1 MRYLATLAAIA
12 FLLVFF
18 LFARAFNRPFGTHA
32 PSFASA
38 AETVA
43 LAENPIGVDGT
54 ANPFIA
60 QITSSSTQ
68 SSYAGD
74 ISGDGRFVVIESTGD
89 IATENPDNA
98 DFNRE
103 VFLYDHAQRRIFQI
117 THTKSALREPS
128 ACPTPTPTPTP
139 SPSPS
144 PSPDASPSPSPTPT
158 PSPSPTPFSSC
169 DIDVDVSNNKP
180 VISHDGRFLVFTS
193 NALSPGS
200 FDGNDSTNHAA
211 LSADGNQEVWLY
223 QLPAVGN
230 VDLSAGTE
238 TALNDLT
245 KGTFTRIT
253 DTPASRL
260 PQPGTTTISPSVAFD
275 NRDIAVNDD
284 ASLIAFTSSRNIA
297 SAGGAGNSDGNPEI
311 FIHQRTTQGFIQL
324 TNTQGSLI
332 FCSNPSLSGDGAVVA
347 FISNANIVESSSGTG
362 SNSDGNAEIFVTNF
376 SGTTATNV
384 RQVSKTTAATNGVSV
399 NILSPGRR
407 LSRNGNL
414 LAFESAA
421 ELDSDNSIQSTLAVF
436 AYNLSN
442 NTFTQFGPRAT
453 SSSDVLRFPTFTG
466 DSSTIVFVSALNF
479 NADGSAP
486 EESTDGLNPDQT
498 VQVFSAPVDN
508 SNSFTRLTNTP
519 VSGSGLIAG
528 IQPFVSDTTE
538 RISFSLGGTEL
549 GGDNPDGST
558 ESYYLLVPEAVSEVP
573 ASENA
578 VAYQTGAS
586 LRDVVVSP
594 SPSPTPTPP
603 AVGGLA
609 PGMLAVAHSSVQ
621 LAPSERSAGSASTAR
636 WPPLPVEL
644 NGVSVSI
651 NGAAAGIYYVSPAQ
665 INFVVP
671 PGLAANSSDQT
682 YPVVINNNGAV
693 IRSEIQ
699 IFSAQPDIFTSTN
712 GPDGR
717 AAVFNVTN
725 AFFLLPEPFTVT
737 STDETG
743 EVEATRLRILITGVA
758 KIATSQV
765 TVRIN
770 ETDISGDS
778 ILFVGPSE
786 TPGFYQIDFQLPES
800 LAVAG
805 DVPIIVTVSS
815 DQTFSSRAADT
826 GAPHIQIN

>member
-12 FLLVFF
+12 LVLVFF
-18 LFARAFNRPFGTHA
+18 LFARAFNRPFGSPPASSA
-32 PSFASA
+32 PAV
-38 AETVA
+38 ETVA
-43 LAENPIGVDGT
+43 LAANPVGVEGT
-54 ANPFIA
+54 ADPFVA

-68 SSYAGD
+68 NSYAGD

-103 VFLYDHAQRRIFQI
+103 VFVYDHAQRRVFQI
-117 THTKSALREPS
+117 THTKSALRAAS

-144 PSPDASPSPSPTPT
+144 PSPEASPSPSPTPT
-158 PSPSPTPFSSC
+158 PTPSPTPFPSC
-169 DIDVDVSNNKP
+169 DIDVEVTNNKP

-223 QLPAVGN
+223 QLPSVGD
-230 VDLSAGTE
+230 VDLSSGTE
-238 TALNDLT
+238 TPLNDLT
-245 KGTFTRIT
+245 RGTFTRIT

-275 NRDIAVNDD
+275 NRDVAVNDD
-284 ASLIAFTSSRNIA
+284 ASLIAFTSSRNLA
-297 SAGGAGNSDGNPEI
+297 SVNSDGNPEI
-311 FIHQRTTQGFIQL
+311 FIYQRTTQGFIQL

-332 FCSNPSLSGDGAVVA
+332 FSSNPSFSGDGAVVA
-347 FISNANIVESSSGTG
+347 FISNANIAESASGAG
-362 SNSDGNAEIFVTNF
+362 NNSDGNAEIFVTNF
-376 SGTTATNV
+376 NGTTATNV
-384 RQVSKTTAATNGVSV
+384 RQVTRTTATTNGVSV

-414 LAFESAA
+414 LAFESTA

-436 AYNLSN
+436 TYNLGT

-453 SSSDVLRFPTFTG
+453 SGSDVLRFPTFTG
-466 DSSTIVFVSALNF
+466 DSSTIVFASSLNF

-486 EESTDGLNPDQT
+486 ASSTDGLNPDLT
-498 VQVFSAPVDN
+498 VQIFSAPVNDP
-508 SNSFTRLTNTP
+508 SSFTRLSNTP
-519 VSGSGLIAG
+519 ASGSSLVAAM
-528 IQPFVSDTTE
+528 QPFVSETTK
-538 RISFSLGGTEL
+538 RIAFSLGGTEL
-549 GGDNPDGST
+549 GGSNGDLNT
-558 ESYYLLVPEAVSEVP
+558 ESYYLLIPEEISEVP
-573 ASENA
+573 VSDNA

-603 AVGGLA
+603 AVGGIA

-621 LAPSERSAGSASTAR
+621 LAPSERSAGTASTAR
-636 WPPLPVEL
+636 RPALPVEL

-651 NGAAAGIYYVSPAQ
+651 NGAAAGLYYVSPAQ

-671 PGLAANSSDQT
+671 AGLTASSSDQT

-717 AAVFNVTN
+717 AAVFDVTN
-725 AFFLLPEPFTVT
+725 PFALQTEPFTVT
-737 STDETG
+737 STDENGASQT
-743 EVEATRLRILITGVA
+743 TRLRILITGVHN
-758 KIATSQV
+758 IATSQV
-765 TVRIN
+765 VVRIN

-778 ILFVGPSE
+778 ILSIGPSE
-786 TPGFYQIDFQLPES
+786 TPGFYQIDFLLPES
-800 LAVAG
+800 LAGAG
-805 DVPIIVTVSS
+805 DVPIIVTVTT
-815 DQTFSSRAADT
+815 DQTFSSRAADG

>member
-1 MRYLATLAAIA
+1 LRYLATLAAIA
-12 FLLVFF
+12 LVLVFF
-18 LFARAFNRPFGTHA
+18 LFARAFNRPFGSPPASSA
-32 PSFASA
+32 PAV
-38 AETVA
+38 ETVA
-43 LAENPIGVDGT
+43 LAANPVGVEGT
-54 ANPFIA
+54 ADPFVA

-68 SSYAGD
+68 NSYAGD

-103 VFLYDHAQRRIFQI
+103 VFVYDHAQRRVFQI
-117 THTKSALREPS
+117 THTKSALRAAS

-144 PSPDASPSPSPTPT
+144 PSPEASPSPSPTPT
-158 PSPSPTPFSSC
+158 PTPSPTPFPSC
-169 DIDVDVSNNKP
+169 DIDVEVTNNKP

-211 LSADGNQEVWLY
+211 LSTDGNQEVWLY
-223 QLPAVGN
+223 QLPSVGD
-230 VDLSAGTE
+230 VDLSSGTE
-238 TALNDLT
+238 TPLNDLT
-245 KGTFTRIT
+245 RGTFTRIT

-260 PQPGTTTISPSVAFD
+260 PQPGTTSISPSVAFD
-275 NRDIAVNDD
+275 NRDVAVNDD
-284 ASLIAFTSSRNIA
+284 ASLIAFTSSRNLA
-297 SAGGAGNSDGNPEI
+297 SVNSDGNPEI
-311 FIHQRTTQGFIQL
+311 FIYQRTTQGFIQL

-332 FCSNPSLSGDGAVVA
+332 FSSNPSFSGDGAVVA
-347 FISNANIVESSSGTG
+347 FISNANIAESASGAG
-362 SNSDGNAEIFVTNF
+362 NNSDGNAEIFVTNF
-376 SGTTATNV
+376 NGTTATNV
-384 RQVSKTTAATNGVSV
+384 RQVTRTTATTNGVSV

-414 LAFESAA
+414 LAFESTA

-436 AYNLSN
+436 TYNLGT

-453 SSSDVLRFPTFTG
+453 SGSDVLRFPTFTG
-466 DSSTIVFVSALNF
+466 DSSTIVFASSLNF

-486 EESTDGLNPDQT
+486 ASSTDGLNPDLT
-498 VQVFSAPVDN
+498 VQIFSAPVNDP
-508 SNSFTRLTNTP
+508 SSFTRLSNTP
-519 VSGSGLIAG
+519 ASGSSLVAAM
-528 IQPFVSDTTE
+528 QPFVSETTK
-538 RISFSLGGTEL
+538 RIAFSLGGTEL
-549 GGDNPDGST
+549 GGSNGDLNT
-558 ESYYLLVPEAVSEVP
+558 ESYYLLIPEAISEVP
-573 ASENA
+573 VSDNA

-603 AVGGLA
+603 AVGGIA

-621 LAPSERSAGSASTAR
+621 LAPSERSAGTASTAR
-636 WPPLPVEL
+636 RPALPVEL

-651 NGAAAGIYYVSPAQ
+651 NGAAAGLYYVSPAQ

-671 PGLAANSSDQT
+671 AGLAANSSDQT

-717 AAVFNVTN
+717 AAVFDVTN
-725 AFFLLPEPFTVT
+725 PFALQTEPFTVT
-737 STDETG
+737 STDENGASQT
-743 EVEATRLRILITGVA
+743 TRLRILITGVHN
-758 KIATSQV
+758 IATSQV
-765 TVRIN
+765 VVRIN

-778 ILFVGPSE
+778 ILSIGPSE
-786 TPGFYQIDFQLPES
+786 TPGFYQIDFLLPES
-800 LAVAG
+800 LAGAG
-805 DVPIIVTVSS
+805 DVPIIVTVTT
-815 DQTFSSRAADT
+815 DQTFSSRAADG

>member
-12 FLLVFF
+12 LVLVFF
-18 LFARAFNRPFGTHA
+18 LFARAFNRPFGSPPASSA
-32 PSFASA
+32 PAV
-38 AETVA
+38 ETVA
-43 LAENPIGVDGT
+43 LAANPVGVEGT
-54 ANPFIA
+54 ADPFVA

-68 SSYAGD
+68 NSYAGD

-103 VFLYDHAQRRIFQI
+103 VFVYDHAQRRVFQI
-117 THTKSALREPS
+117 THTKSALRAAS

-144 PSPDASPSPSPTPT
+144 PSPEASPSPSPTPT
-158 PSPSPTPFSSC
+158 PTPSPTPFPSC
-169 DIDVDVSNNKP
+169 DIDVEVTNNKP

-223 QLPAVGN
+223 QLPSVGD
-230 VDLSAGTE
+230 VDLSSGTE
-238 TALNDLT
+238 TPLNDLT
-245 KGTFTRIT
+245 RGTFTRIT

-260 PQPGTTTISPSVAFD
+260 PQPGTTSISPSVAFD
-275 NRDIAVNDD
+275 NRDVAVNDD
-284 ASLIAFTSSRNIA
+284 ASLIAFTSSRNLA
-297 SAGGAGNSDGNPEI
+297 SVNSDGNPEI
-311 FIHQRTTQGFIQL
+311 FIYQRTTQGFIQL

-332 FCSNPSLSGDGAVVA
+332 FSSNPSFSGDGAVVA
-347 FISNANIVESSSGTG
+347 FISNANIAESASGAG
-362 SNSDGNAEIFVTNF
+362 NNSDGNAEIFVTNF
-376 SGTTATNV
+376 NGTTATNV
-384 RQVSKTTAATNGVSV
+384 RQVTRTTATTNGVSV

-414 LAFESAA
+414 LAFESTA

-436 AYNLSN
+436 TYNLGT

-453 SSSDVLRFPTFTG
+453 SGSDVLRFPTFTG
-466 DSSTIVFVSALNF
+466 DSSTIVFASSLNF

-486 EESTDGLNPDQT
+486 ASSTDGLNPDLT
-498 VQVFSAPVDN
+498 VQIFSAPVNDP
-508 SNSFTRLTNTP
+508 SSFTRLSNTP
-519 VSGSGLIAG
+519 ASGSSLVAAM
-528 IQPFVSDTTE
+528 QPFVSETTK
-538 RISFSLGGTEL
+538 RIAFSLGGTEL
-549 GGDNPDGST
+549 GGSNGDLNT
-558 ESYYLLVPEAVSEVP
+558 ESYYLLIPEEISEVP
-573 ASENA
+573 VSDNA

-603 AVGGLA
+603 AVGGIA
-609 PGMLAVAHSSVQ
+609 PGMLAVAHSGVQ
-621 LAPSERSAGSASTAR
+621 LAPSERSAGTASTAR
-636 WPPLPVEL
+636 RPALPVEL

-651 NGAAAGIYYVSPAQ
+651 NGAAAGLYYVSPAQ

-671 PGLAANSSDQT
+671 EGLAANSSDQT

-717 AAVFNVTN
+717 AAVFDVTN
-725 AFFLLPEPFTVT
+725 PFALQTEPFTVT
-737 STDETG
+737 STDENGASQT
-743 EVEATRLRILITGVA
+743 TRLRILITGVHN
-758 KIATSQV
+758 IATSQV
-765 TVRIN
+765 VVRIN

-778 ILFVGPSE
+778 ILFLAPSE
-786 TPGFYQIDFQLPES
+786 TPGFYQIDFLLPES
-800 LAVAG
+800 LAGAG
-805 DVPIIVTVSS
+805 DVPIIVTVTT
-815 DQTFSSRAADT
+815 DQTFSSRAADG

>member
-12 FLLVFF
+12 LVLVFF
-18 LFARAFNRPFGTHA
+18 LFARAFNRPFGSPPASSA
-32 PSFASA
+32 PAV
-38 AETVA
+38 ETVA
-43 LAENPIGVDGT
+43 LAANPVGVEGT
-54 ANPFIA
+54 ADPFVA

-68 SSYAGD
+68 NSYAGD

-103 VFLYDHAQRRIFQI
+103 VFVYDHAQRRVFQI
-117 THTKSALREPS
+117 THTKSALRAAS

-144 PSPDASPSPSPTPT
+144 PSPEASPSPSPTPT
-158 PSPSPTPFSSC
+158 PTPSPTPFPSC
-169 DIDVDVSNNKP
+169 DIDVEVTNNKP

-211 LSADGNQEVWLY
+211 LSTDGNQEVWLY
-223 QLPAVGN
+223 QLPSVGD
-230 VDLSAGTE
+230 VDLSSGTE
-238 TALNDLT
+238 TPLNDLT
-245 KGTFTRIT
+245 RGTFTRIT

-260 PQPGTTTISPSVAFD
+260 PQPGTTSISPSVAFD
-275 NRDIAVNDD
+275 NRDVAVNDD
-284 ASLIAFTSSRNIA
+284 ASLIAFTSSRNLA
-297 SAGGAGNSDGNPEI
+297 SVNSDGNPEI
-311 FIHQRTTQGFIQL
+311 FIYQRTTQGFIQL

-332 FCSNPSLSGDGAVVA
+332 FSSNPSFSGDGAVVA
-347 FISNANIVESSSGTG
+347 FISNANIAESASGAG
-362 SNSDGNAEIFVTNF
+362 NNSDGNAEIFVTNF
-376 SGTTATNV
+376 NGTTATNV
-384 RQVSKTTAATNGVSV
+384 RQVTRTTATTNGVSV

-414 LAFESAA
+414 LAFESTA

-436 AYNLSN
+436 TYNLGT

-453 SSSDVLRFPTFTG
+453 SGSDVLRFPTFTG
-466 DSSTIVFVSALNF
+466 DSSTIVFASSLNF

-486 EESTDGLNPDQT
+486 ASSTDGLNPDLT
-498 VQVFSAPVDN
+498 VQIFSAPVNDP
-508 SNSFTRLTNTP
+508 SSFTRLSNTP
-519 VSGSGLIAG
+519 ASGSSLVAAM
-528 IQPFVSDTTE
+528 QPFVSETTK
-538 RISFSLGGTEL
+538 RIAFSLGGTEL
-549 GGDNPDGST
+549 GGSNGDLNT
-558 ESYYLLVPEAVSEVP
+558 ESYYLLIPEEISEVP
-573 ASENA
+573 VSDNA

-603 AVGGLA
+603 AVGGIA
-609 PGMLAVAHSSVQ
+609 PGMLAVAHSGVQ
-621 LAPSERSAGSASTAR
+621 LAPSERSAGTASTAR
-636 WPPLPVEL
+636 RPALPVEL

-651 NGAAAGIYYVSPAQ
+651 NGAAAGLYYVSPAQ

-671 PGLAANSSDQT
+671 EGLAANSSDQT

-717 AAVFNVTN
+717 AAVFDVTN
-725 AFFLLPEPFTVT
+725 PFALQTEPFTVT
-737 STDETG
+737 STDENGASQT
-743 EVEATRLRILITGVA
+743 TRLRILITGVHN
-758 KIATSQV
+758 IATSQV
-765 TVRIN
+765 VVRIN

-778 ILFVGPSE
+778 ILFLAPSE
-786 TPGFYQIDFQLPES
+786 TPGFYQIDFLLPES
-800 LAVAG
+800 LAGAG
-805 DVPIIVTVSS
+805 DVPIIVTVTT
-815 DQTFSSRAADT
+815 DQTFSSRAADG